1 MPPQPSMSHNRPHAE
16 ASLMAA
22 EPAIG
27 TWRSEIDVRA
37 APEHVLATLTDP
49 DACAAWSPVGFE
61 VDGLDSSRL
70 RTGTKVAVSGRLAG
84 RPVRFCVEVFR
95 ADSDRLVLRAA
106 GPVEMK
112 ALYVV
117 RPVADGSRVDAAIS
131 VHRAPGR
138 RGGLAA
144 HAACILLGAGA
155 LNRTLARVARE
166 AERRHSS
173 SRRSR
178 RRERLAADTAKA
190 A

>member
-1 MPPQPSMSHNRPHAE
+1 
-16 ASLMAA
+16 MAA
-22 EPAIG
+22 EPALG
-27 TWRSEIDVRA
+27 TWRSEIGVRA
-37 APEHVLATLTDP
+37 APEHVLATLTDV

-70 RTGTKVAVSGRLAG
+70 RTGTKVAVSGKLAG

-95 ADSDRLVLRAA
+95 ADAERLVLRAA
-106 GPVEMK
+106 GPVEMR
-112 ALYVV
+112 ARYFV

-144 HAACILLGAGA
+144 HAACILLAAGA
-155 LNRTLARVARE
+155 LNRTLVRVARE

-173 SRRSR
+173 NRRSR
-178 RRERLAADTAKA
+178 RLDRPAEHAAKA